1 MKKIAIT
8 LGVTFIMMTAFI
20 GHRFMSGIRGAIS
33 PPDGVKKVWAISGA
47 DTVSIAAP
55 SGSFS
60 LDLKPGNW
68 KLYIEA
74 AKPYKDFAWP
84 NIAVE
89 KDRYYDVGEIKLTK
103 E

>member
-1 MKKIAIT
+1 MKKIAII
-8 LGVTFIMMTAFI
+8 VCASFIILTAFADDY
-20 GHRFMSGIRGAIS
+20 FMSGVRGTVS
-33 PPDGVKKVWAISGA
+33 PPDGVKKIWAISGA

-84 NIAVE
+84 NIVVE